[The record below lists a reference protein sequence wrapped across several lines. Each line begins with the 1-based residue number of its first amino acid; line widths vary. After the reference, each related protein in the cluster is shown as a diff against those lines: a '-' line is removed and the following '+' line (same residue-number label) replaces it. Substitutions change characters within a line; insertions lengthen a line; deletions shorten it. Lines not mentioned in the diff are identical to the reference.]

1 MFNYGNTGL
10 SRYAEGG
17 VVPEELTPEGG
28 VGDLFTTMQAA
39 PEERFYF
46 SAPRKQADGGYGN
59 TGYNPNQNGY
69 VNRPPMQTPP
79 DFVTNMPTEQL
90 PPTQV
95 PPTGPTPDMLQRL
108 PSDFVM
114 PRTNQL
120 PDWLTFQAGE
130 GQGVTMGSVEHT
142 NPITG
147 EKVMVESGGYGINPA
162 YIEAQL
168 NNQYVENLGRD
179 IGAPGLEFYQDELN
193 KNMQDAST
201 GKSFDQIV
209 ADLDYSGEGQAYVSP
224 AETEAARVQAQTNNL
239 MGAYQS
245 NLGRD
250 IGSEGLSFYSNQLD
264 QYNADPS
271 TGKSMDQIMA
281 DLRYSSEGQSYTPPA
296 QMMPSMVN
304 GGGNARDDANQ
315 IAAMN
320 NLLAANR
327 AGRIDDSEKM
337 LGGAYVNNDQGDL
350 MNVLRGAQGYGE
362 RFVND
367 LNTGIG
373 NYIDSGGIGG
383 AITTGFN
390 NMFGGGDKQ
399 TEENNANAANAA
411 SNNTGPMY
419 TADFYGIGGL
429 VNRQGHR
436 R

>member
-1 MFNYGNTGL
+1 
-10 SRYAEGG
+10 
-17 VVPEELTPEGG
+17 
-28 VGDLFTTMQAA
+28 
-39 PEERFYF
+39 
-46 SAPRKQADGGYGN
+46 
-59 TGYNPNQNGY
+59 
-69 VNRPPMQTPP
+69 
-79 DFVTNMPTEQL
+79 
-90 PPTQV
+90 
-95 PPTGPTPDMLQRL
+95 
-108 PSDFVM
+108 
-114 PRTNQL
+114 
-120 PDWLTFQAGE
+120 
-130 GQGVTMGSVEHT
+130 
-142 NPITG
+142 
-147 EKVMVESGGYGINPA
+147 
-162 YIEAQL
+162 
-168 NNQYVENLGRD
+168 VENLGRD

-315 IAAMN
+315 ITAMN

-327 AGRIDDSEKM
+327 AGRIDD
-337 LGGAYVNNDQGDL
+337 GTQYVNNDQGDF
-350 MNVLRGAQGYGE
+350 MNILRGAQGYGE

-399 TEENNANAANAA
+399 TDENNAAATANAA
-411 SNNTGPMY
+411 AGVTPTNTGGIF
-419 TADFYGIGGL
+419 DYGIGGL
-429 VNRQGHR
+429 VSPYGHR